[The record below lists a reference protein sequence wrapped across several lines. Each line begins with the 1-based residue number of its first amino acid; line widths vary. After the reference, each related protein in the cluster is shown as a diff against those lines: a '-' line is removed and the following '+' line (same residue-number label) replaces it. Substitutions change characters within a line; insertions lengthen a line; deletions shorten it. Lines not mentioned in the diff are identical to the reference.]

1 VLLPALGLTALMP
14 AARGATPATVPQSDL
29 QACASIAADAE
40 RLACYDRIAGRSAP
54 GVAPSVSKASPA
66 ATGPAVAASAPAV
79 AATAPAVAV
88 TAPAVSAR
96 APAVTATAPAGTTA
110 PAVTGSS
117 ATAAATAP
125 AASAAQ
131 TFGLYA
137 AEHPKPAVTAA
148 PALEA
153 RVAALGSSASGH
165 MTVRLEGGALWELDD
180 KDPLLSV
187 GETVTIVRAALGSYV
202 MHTASRR
209 THRVRRLQ

>member
-1 VLLPALGLTALMP
+1 VLLPALGLTALTP

-54 GVAPSVSKASPA
+54 GVAPSVSKASPS
-66 ATGPAVAASAPAV
+66 ATGPAVAAPAPAV
-79 AATAPAVAV
+79 AATARAAA
-88 TAPAVSAR
+88 TAPAVSAT
-96 APAVTATAPAGTTA
+96 APAVTATAPSVTTA

-117 ATAAATAP
+117 AIAAATAP

-131 TFGLYA
+131 TFGNYA

-148 PALEA
+148 PSLEA